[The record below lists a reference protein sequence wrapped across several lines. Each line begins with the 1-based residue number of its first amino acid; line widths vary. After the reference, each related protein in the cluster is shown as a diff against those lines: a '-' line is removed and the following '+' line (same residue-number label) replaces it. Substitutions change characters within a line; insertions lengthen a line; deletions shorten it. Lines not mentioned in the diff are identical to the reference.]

1 MPNSSIESVPRF
13 LSQMAL
19 YLMAENRTSWFLTAL
34 FQLICRQAEHHSFD
48 SHLLAIHFGLSRQ
61 NGSLESAVFAR
72 QCRSQ
77 TQQC

>member
-19 YLMAENRTSWFLTAL
+19 SLMDENRTSWFLTAL
-34 FQLICRQAEHHSFD
+34 FQPTFRQAEHHSFD
-48 SHLLAIHFGLSRQ
+48 SHLLAIHFGLTRQ
-61 NGSLESAVFAR
+61 NGSPESVVFAR

-77 TQQC
+77 TPQC